1 VTSAT
6 EAAAPQGAGA
16 GGDRRLAI
24 ICGGGD
30 FPIVLARAAIE
41 AGRDPF
47 LVGLT
52 GSADERI
59 EAFAHIWV
67 SLGEVGKFLT
77 ALRDRGV
84 VDVAMVG
91 AIKRPEFGDLRFDLG
106 AAKIL
111 PALAASFR
119 GGDDTLLATV
129 ARLMEAQGF
138 NVLAAHEVAPQLLTP
153 PGVLTQISPSPQ
165 ALADARRGASL
176 IAALSPFDVGQAV
189 VVANGRV
196 LAVEAAEGTDGM
208 LGRIAEMRASGKLR
222 LKGRAGALVKC
233 PKSAQ
238 ELRVDLPAI
247 GLNTI
252 AAMREAQLE
261 GVALASGKTLLIDRQ
276 ALAHAA
282 DEASLFVYGMDW

>member
-1 VTSAT
+1 VTSAA
-6 EAAAPQGAGA
+6 EAAAAQGAA
-16 GGDRRLAI
+16 AARDRRLAI

-30 FPIVLARAAIE
+30 FPIVLARAAVE
-41 AGRDPF
+41 AGRDTF
-47 LVGLT
+47 LVGVK

-59 EAFAHIWV
+59 EAFPHIWV
-67 SLGEVGKFLT
+67 SLGEVGKFLA
-77 ALRDRGV
+77 ALRGRGV

-119 GGDDTLLATV
+119 GGDNTLLATV

-138 NVLAAHEVAPQLLTP
+138 KVVAAHEVAPQLLTP
-153 PGVLTQISPSPQ
+153 PGTLTKISPSPQ

-196 LAVEAAEGTDGM
+196 LAVEAAEGTDDM
-208 LGRIAEMRASGKLR
+208 LARVAQMRASGRLR
-222 LKGRAGALVKC
+222 LEGRAGALVKC

-247 GLNTI
+247 GLKTI
-252 AAMREAQLE
+252 AAAREAQLE
-261 GVALASGKTLLIDRQ
+261 GVALASGTTLLIDRR
-276 ALAHAA
+276 ACAHAA
-282 DEASLFVYGMDW
+282 EEASLFIYGMDW